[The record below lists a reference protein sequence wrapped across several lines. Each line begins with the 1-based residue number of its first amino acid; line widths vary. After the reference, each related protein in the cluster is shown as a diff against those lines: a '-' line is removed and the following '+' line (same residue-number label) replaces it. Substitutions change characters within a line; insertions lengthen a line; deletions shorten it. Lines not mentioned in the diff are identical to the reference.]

1 LEIEYRPAGAG
12 GWSLLVRP
20 INGLAILAF
29 GLAISIPSCARA
41 QKTSTAFDN
50 KFSFAQHTRYAW
62 RDNHLMT
69 QQHPDTNEL
78 MDLKIVRAVN
88 RILSERGFIETK
100 DKPDFYI
107 YYNGGGN
114 MQLSEGGQNL
124 ANSGPRSSNDPTPTY
139 GLGNGPAMAPSTWLK
154 VNGQIVFYIV
164 DGISG
169 KPVWETTYSKTF
181 HDRDKALRN
190 LDKEV
195 NEIVGK
201 SFKSF
206 PPKSAK

>member
-1 LEIEYRPAGAG
+1 LF
-12 GWSLLVRP
+12 VRP
-20 INGLAILAF
+20 INWVAIPALGLAIFL
-29 GLAISIPSCARA
+29 PSSACA
-41 QKTSTAFDN
+41 QKTSTTFDD

-62 RDNHLMT
+62 RGNRLMT
-69 QQHPDTNEL
+69 QQNPDTNEL

-88 RILSERGFIETK
+88 RILSERGFVETK

-107 YYNGGGN
+107 YYNGGGD
-114 MQLSEGGQNL
+114 MQISEGGQNL
-124 ANSGPRSSNDPTPTY
+124 ANSGPRTSGDPAPTY
-139 GLGNGPAMAPSTWLK
+139 GLGNGPSMAPSTWLK
-154 VNGQIVFYIV
+154 VKGQIVFYII

-195 NEIVGK
+195 NEIVTK
-201 SFKSF
+201 SFKNF